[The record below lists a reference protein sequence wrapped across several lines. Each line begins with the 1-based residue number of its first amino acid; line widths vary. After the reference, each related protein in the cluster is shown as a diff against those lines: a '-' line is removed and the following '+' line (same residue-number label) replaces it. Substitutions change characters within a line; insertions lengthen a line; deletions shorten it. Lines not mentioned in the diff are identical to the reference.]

1 MDYKYIEQL
10 LERYWDCETTI
21 EEEQILRAFF
31 HQEDVPSN
39 LIQYKPLFVY
49 QKEQKSILLGEEF
62 DKKMLG
68 LIEKPVVKAQKLTIY
83 RRFAPLFKAA
93 AMIAI
98 ILTVGVVMKKSVDN
112 NGGLIYVY
120 DQYQGNNIDP
130 QVAYDSKLPVDSI
143 NNIVK
148 DQDGSQVEN
157 N

>member
-120 DQYQGNNIDP
+120 DQYQGNNSDP

-148 DQDGSQVEN
+148 DQEGSQVEN

>member
-1 MDYKYIEQL
+1 
-10 LERYWDCETTI
+10 
-21 EEEQILRAFF
+21 
-31 HQEDVPSN
+31 
-39 LIQYKPLFVY
+39 
-49 QKEQKSILLGEEF
+49 
-62 DKKMLG
+62 
-68 LIEKPVVKAQKLTIY
+68 
-83 RRFAPLFKAA
+83 
-93 AMIAI
+93 MIAI

-120 DQYQGNNIDP
+120 DQYQGNNSDP

>member
-68 LIEKPVVKAQKLTIY
+68 LIEKPVVKAQKLQYTDVLL
-83 RRFAPLFKAA
+83 RFSRL
-93 AMIAI
+93 
-98 ILTVGVVMKKSVDN
+98 LR
-112 NGGLIYVY
+112 
-120 DQYQGNNIDP
+120 
-130 QVAYDSKLPVDSI
+130 
-143 NNIVK
+143 
-148 DQDGSQVEN
+148 
-157 N
+157 

>member
-49 QKEQKSILLGEEF
+49 QKEQKSILVGEEF
-62 DKKMLG
+62 DEKMLG

-120 DQYQGNNIDP
+120 DQYQGNNSDP